1 MQTFAI
7 KLQTFEKM
15 QPIKHSFRR
24 NLNDVLGKSF

>member
-15 QPIKHSFRR
+15 RPKKSSFCG